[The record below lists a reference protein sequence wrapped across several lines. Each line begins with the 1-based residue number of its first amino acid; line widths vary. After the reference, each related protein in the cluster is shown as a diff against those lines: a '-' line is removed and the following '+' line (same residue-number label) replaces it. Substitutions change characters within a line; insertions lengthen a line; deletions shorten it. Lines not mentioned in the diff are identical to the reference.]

1 MGVGPL
7 VVETLLTFIVAAT
20 VLYRYSNWYR
30 HHLVVTVSVLIAWY
44 FSMLIVFILPLDV
57 SNTIYQTCMR
67 DQKVNMSLQSHDNL
81 PEIAASNIT
90 DDVNGT
96 LIPPMTTPNPINICH
111 QPWSIVP
118 DGVFPIFW
126 RIVYWTSQFLT
137 WLILPLMQSY
147 TKAGDFSLGAKLRSA
162 VIDNAIYYGSYL
174 LIVGILLLYIAL
186 TPGLYLDGSKLRA
199 IAASA
204 SNTWGLFW
212 LVLFLGYGLV
222 DVPQSIWHS
231 ASTLHTLNHTYF
243 SVAKLSQEK
252 ADANEHVNDLLQ
264 SMRALG
270 RAVGMNH
277 ALRPHMDTIESK
289 VPTELLDRVR

>member
-1 MGVGPL
+1 
-7 VVETLLTFIVAAT
+7 
-20 VLYRYSNWYR
+20 
-30 HHLVVTVSVLIAWY
+30 
-44 FSMLIVFILPLDV
+44 
-57 SNTIYQTCMR
+57 TIYQTCMR

-118 DGVFPIFW
+118 DGVFPVFW

-186 TPGLYLDGSKLRA
+186 TPGLYLDG
-199 IAASA
+199 
-204 SNTWGLFW
+204 
-212 LVLFLGYGLV
+212 
-222 DVPQSIWHS
+222 
-231 ASTLHTLNHTYF
+231 
-243 SVAKLSQEK
+243 
-252 ADANEHVNDLLQ
+252 
-264 SMRALG
+264 
-270 RAVGMNH
+270 
-277 ALRPHMDTIESK
+277 
-289 VPTELLDRVR
+289 